1 MLGIASSELA
11 WAYLLCILTTLV
23 CVVYGLVKWNDAG
36 ALTEELRDLKRWTP
50 DQD

>member
-11 WAYLLCILTTLV
+11 WAYLLCILAALV

-36 ALTEELRDLKRWTP
+36 ALTEELRDLKRWAP
-50 DQD
+50 DKQ